1 MVCEHLLKVTSAPRV
16 LQKAPPPIITKLGE
30 LAGIGENFGQKFAA
44 IIDKSLYASERVLFE
59 KYQSN
64 EHGDDI
70 SGLLDNLS
78 ADQSLIDTLAKM
90 PLQDCSA
97 YVGNFLRTDIGLE
110 PVNAVLAF
118 DVSSHEA
125 ANSAPALSVLNR
137 FKEDVEAYATSAN
150 TLELTKIAK
159 LLDKD
164 IKLYFEG
171 DPAAEIILNEALSIV
186 KLLALKLQ
194 QMKDAD
200 SRMIQDVVPLI
211 NKAANWISM
220 SEYEDPNIK
229 MAKRKFLLNRL
240 VIFYF
245 IYYVYLN

>member
-1 MVCEHLLKVTSAPRV
+1 LSIFCVDAVVSKHLLKVTNSPRV
-16 LQKAPPPIITKLGE
+16 LQKAPPPILTKLGE

-44 IIDKSLYASERVLFE
+44 IVDNSLYSSEKELLE
-59 KYQSN
+59 KFQSN
-64 EHGDDI
+64 QHGDDI
-70 SGLLDNLS
+70 NGILDNLS

-97 YVGNFLRTDIGLE
+97 YIGNFLRTDIGLE

-137 FKEDVEAYATSAN
+137 FKEDVQAYATNAN

-171 DPAAEIILNEALSIV
+171 DPASEIILNEALTIV
-186 KLLALKLQ
+186 QLLALKLQ

-200 SRMIQDVVPLI
+200 SRMIQDVVPLM
-211 NKAANWISM
+211 NKVANWISM
-220 SEYEDPNIK
+220 SEYEEPNMK
-229 MAKRKFLLNRL
+229 MAKKKFLLNRL
-240 VIFYF
+240 VIF
-245 IYYVYLN
+245 